1 MQIGSFAEI
10 NFSEGAN
17 FSFLFSFEHFDK
29 ILGIK
34 LRIFQRITCTFAIQL
49 KQKFFLTLFFNC
61 FKIN

>member
-1 MQIGSFAEI
+1 MPLERLAEI
-10 NFSEGAN
+10 NFSEGLN

-49 KQKFFLTLFFNC
+49 KQKFFLTLFSNC

>member
-1 MQIGSFAEI
+1 MPRGNLAEI
-10 NFSEGAN
+10 NFSDPPN
-17 FSFLFSFEHFDK
+17 FSFLFSFEHFYK
-29 ILGIK
+29 ILDLK